1 MTTLVTIELE
11 FGSNEISDADVYNY
25 LSELMESNCLVWNTN
40 KTLIT
45 NPLRKLEVTRSQR
58 RK

>member
-11 FGSNEISDADVYNY
+11 FGGNEISDADVYNY